1 MRVRKLIGAAILSA
15 SLLLTG
21 CLLPPAATPDKDGEE
36 TLKENESDKGHE
48 PEYVTLNATVA
59 PALGD
64 ADATIVIVHDDGTK
78 STVEYMVDS
87 FKENGLVGTLGLIT
101 KNLATKSADGEWVLK
116 DAEVEYWQSILDTG
130 VFNVASHSHTHTFWG
145 VSDEAES
152 GWYLDASNNL
162 HEYSFEAGRIT
173 EEVAVSKQILKAAF
187 PDQRV
192 LSFIKPGFGRV
203 SDENGTKGMTQIS
216 DKAFEIIGEH
226 YVGMRNTG
234 GDVDT
239 MPFANTYSVKS
250 HTVKNT
256 DTATDW
262 KSLTQSAQ
270 RTGGVLVFLFHH
282 IENSPTNS
290 LRADIDQ
297 TDIYFKWLGIE
308 KEAGRVWN
316 PYLEDAMLYSEEM
329 RTAKIDAR
337 LYEDRITVDL
347 TDDMDDAIYDHPL
360 TLRIPIPA
368 GYDSVTYDGK
378 VIFPIVKDGTPCV
391 LIDLIPDSDTV
402 TLWLK

>member
-1 MRVRKLIGAAILSA
+1 MRVRKLIGAAILWT

-21 CLLPPAATPDKDGEE
+21 CLLPPAVTPDKDGAEDM
-36 TLKENESDKGHE
+36 ENNELGNGT
-48 PEYVTLNATVA
+48 PEYVTLMAAVE
-59 PALGD
+59 PALGG
-64 ADATIVIVHDDGTK
+64 ADATVVIVHDDGTK

-101 KNLATKSADGEWVLK
+101 KNLATKSEDGEWVLK
-116 DAEVEYWQSILDTG
+116 DAEVEYWQNILDTG

-173 EEVAVSKQILKAAF
+173 EEVASSKQILRTAF

-192 LSFIKPGFGRV
+192 LAFIKPGFGRV
-203 SDENGTKGMTQIS
+203 SDENGTRGLPQIS

-282 IENSPTNS
+282 IENSPTNP
-290 LRADIDQ
+290 LRADKDQ
-297 TDIYFKWLGIE
+297 TDIYFKWLGTE

-329 RTAKIDAR
+329 RTARIDAR
-337 LYEDRITVDL
+337 LYEDRITVHL
-347 TDDMDDAIYDHPL
+347 TDEMDDAIYDHPL

-368 GYDSVTYDGK
+368 GYDSVTTDGGK
-378 VIFPIVKDGTPCV
+378 VLYPTVRDGVPCV
-391 LIDLIPDSDTV
+391 LIDMIPDSDPV
-402 TLWLK
+402 TILLK

>member
-1 MRVRKLIGAAILSA
+1 MRVRKLIGAAILST

-36 TLKENESDKGHE
+36 ILKENESDKGHE

-116 DAEVEYWQSILDTG
+116 DAEVEYWQNILDTG

-173 EEVAVSKQILKAAF
+173 ERS
-187 PDQRV
+187 R
-192 LSFIKPGFGRV
+192 
-203 SDENGTKGMTQIS
+203 
-216 DKAFEIIGEH
+216 
-226 YVGMRNTG
+226 
-234 GDVDT
+234 
-239 MPFANTYSVKS
+239 
-250 HTVKNT
+250 
-256 DTATDW
+256 
-262 KSLTQSAQ
+262 
-270 RTGGVLVFLFHH
+270 
-282 IENSPTNS
+282 
-290 LRADIDQ
+290 
-297 TDIYFKWLGIE
+297 
-308 KEAGRVWN
+308 
-316 PYLEDAMLYSEEM
+316 
-329 RTAKIDAR
+329 
-337 LYEDRITVDL
+337 
-347 TDDMDDAIYDHPL
+347 
-360 TLRIPIPA
+360 
-368 GYDSVTYDGK
+368 
-378 VIFPIVKDGTPCV
+378 
-391 LIDLIPDSDTV
+391 
-402 TLWLK
+402 